1 MSDPTWMTPQNSSAS
16 VGWRGVARWLLLGA
30 LLLVALWLPPHTR
43 AQPEQ
48 GSQAGIVIQFADGQ
62 METFCVELG
71 ADGSATGEEVLRATG
86 LPTTIEYSGGNGG
99 AVCQIDS
106 VGCDFPAESC
116 FCECT
121 LDPNEPCVYW
131 NYSFQENGEWQ
142 YASIGSTNR
151 TVEAGDVEG
160 WVWGAGEIATGALP
174 PLIPFDDICLAPT
187 PTATRRPTQTRTAT
201 PTASATPT
209 LVPTA
214 TETEAPASVTPSRA
228 ASATRTLAASTTPA
242 TTAPPAA
249 SATRALPS
257 ATLAATSTGRLCFP
271 VAQQRAADCH
281 PARSPRQCHTA
292 GRNNRAANAKPRT
305 QRDEHLRA
313 AHPARPVHPHPC
325 GDAGQHGPA
334 GECADPHAGLH
345 RGSAVGRGGARG
357 RVAAGGDPI
366 REPRRR
372 QRQLAPRLPAFR
384 GDRRPAGGRSLHA
397 AGPRTMREKA
407 LSGAI
412 YTLTTVIGI
421 LAFLYPFF
429 VPVLRVPGAMQGAHS
444 ADAPFLLSLLVGICF
459 VVLLLEVQGQAVSAK
474 LVALLGVL
482 VAINSVLRFVE
493 VAIPAPGGISPI
505 FFLIGATGYV
515 YGGRFGF
522 LMGALTLLVSAL
534 ITAGIGP
541 WLPYQMLAA
550 GWMGLSAPL
559 CRPLVR
565 ALRLTERRGEVLLLA
580 LFIGAWG
587 FVYGIIMNLWFWPF
601 AVGPSAHYWEAGIGV
616 AAIVQRYAAFYLATS
631 FVWDA
636 FGALGNLVL
645 TLLFG
650 RATLRALRRF
660 HRRFHFSVMPA
671 PRPAE
676 PAA

>member
-1 MSDPTWMTPQNSSAS
+1 MSDPTWMTPQNSPAS

-214 TETEAPASVTPSRA
+214 TNTEAPASATPSRA

-257 ATLAATSTGRLCFP
+257 ATLAATSTGPSVVPSPSSVPPTATPRAPLASATPLAETTELPTPSPAPSATSTFAPPTLPAPSTPTPAGTPGSMAQLANAPTPTLGSIAVAPSGEGGLAGESRL
-271 VAQQRAADCH
+271 VATPSVSPAADSGS
-281 PARSPRQCHTA
+281 SPLA
-292 GRNNRAANAKPRT
+292 Y
-305 QRDEHLRA
+305 L
-313 AHPARPVHPHPC
+313 
-325 GDAGQHGPA
+325 
-334 GECADPHAGLH
+334 LF
-345 RGSAVGRGGARG
+345 GG
-357 RVAAGGDPI
+357 I
-366 REPRRR
+366 
-372 QRQLAPRLPAFR
+372 
-384 GDRRPAGGRSLHA
+384 
-397 AGPRTMREKA
+397 
-407 LSGAI
+407 
-412 YTLTTVIGI
+412 
-421 LAFLYPFF
+421 
-429 VPVLRVPGAMQGAHS
+429 
-444 ADAPFLLSLLVGICF
+444 
-459 VVLLLEVQGQAVSAK
+459 VVLL
-474 LVALLGVL
+474 
-482 VAINSVLRFVE
+482 
-493 VAIPAPGGISPI
+493 
-505 FFLIGATGYV
+505 GA
-515 YGGRFGF
+515 
-522 LMGALTLLVSAL
+522 
-534 ITAGIGP
+534 
-541 WLPYQMLAA
+541 
-550 GWMGLSAPL
+550 
-559 CRPLVR
+559 
-565 ALRLTERRGEVLLLA
+565 A
-580 LFIGAWG
+580 LFMLRG
-587 FVYGIIMNLWFWPF
+587 
-601 AVGPSAHYWEAGIGV
+601 
-616 AAIVQRYAAFYLATS
+616 Q
-631 FVWDA
+631 
-636 FGALGNLVL
+636 
-645 TLLFG
+645 G
-650 RATLRALRRF
+650 R
-660 HRRFHFSVMPA
+660 
-671 PRPAE
+671 
-676 PAA
+676 